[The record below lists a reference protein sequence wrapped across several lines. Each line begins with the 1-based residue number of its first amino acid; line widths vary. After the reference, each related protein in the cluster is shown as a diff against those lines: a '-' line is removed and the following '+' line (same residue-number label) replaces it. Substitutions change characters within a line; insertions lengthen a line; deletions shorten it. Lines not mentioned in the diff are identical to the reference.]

1 MARANPVSSS
11 QTQNLAQ
18 SGPAP
23 GSIVGDEVSG
33 AGPRVFSACERTIVK
48 VLICD
53 DSAFMRRT
61 LQQLIASDPELQV
74 VDVARNGEE
83 GLQKAKL
90 LRPDLMTLDIE
101 MPVMDGLT
109 ALRKVRLEC
118 AEPPAILMCS
128 SLTTEGSRET
138 LQAMRMGAADFILK
152 QTNSGGMDAI
162 RAELLAKL
170 KAIGHTRRSKMSVVR
185 TVRPLSNATSAASLR
200 TRQYELIVIGSSTG
214 GPPVLEKIITALPAS
229 LRMPVVIAQHMPA
242 LFTQSLAARIGE
254 QSKVPVRHV
263 TQEAHLEPGAVYV
276 IQGGRHGHVRRTGT
290 GLSLAVGDEPP
301 GLLYKPSV
309 DELFFS
315 AAKATG
321 AKTLGVVLTGMGEDG
336 ALGAADMHAAGAA
349 LVAQE
354 ASTCVVYGMPR
365 AIVDRNLA
373 NAVMSPDEIAGF
385 LASVASGM
393 SSPPKQA
400 LPPAA

>member
-1 MARANPVSSS
+1 
-11 QTQNLAQ
+11 
-18 SGPAP
+18 
-23 GSIVGDEVSG
+23 
-33 AGPRVFSACERTIVK
+33 VK

-61 LQQLIASDPELQV
+61 LQQLIGSDPELQV
-74 VDVARNGEE
+74 VDIARNGEE

-90 LRPDLMTLDIE
+90 LRPDIMTLDIE

-118 AEPPAILMCS
+118 SEPPAVLMCS
-128 SLTTEGSRET
+128 SLTAEGSRET

-152 QTNSGGMDAI
+152 QTNPGGMDAV

-170 KAIGHTRRSKMSVVR
+170 KAIGHTRRAKMGVVR
-185 TVRPLSNATSAASLR
+185 TVRPAINAASATTLR
-200 TRQYELIVIGSSTG
+200 SRQYELIVIGSSTG
-214 GPPVLEKIITALPAS
+214 GPPVLEKLITSIPAG
-229 LRMPVVIAQHMPA
+229 LRVPVVIAQHMPA

-254 QSKVPVRHV
+254 QSKVSVRHV
-263 TQEAHLEPGAVYV
+263 TGETHLEAGAVHI
-276 IQGGRHGHVRRTGT
+276 IQGGRHGHIRKAGA
-290 GLSLAVGDEPP
+290 GLALSVGDEPA

-315 AAKATG
+315 AAKAAG
-321 AKTLGVVLTGMGEDG
+321 PRCLGIVLTGMGEDG
-336 ALGAADMHAAGAA
+336 ALGAAQLHAAGAA

-365 AIVDRNLA
+365 ALVDRNLA
-373 NAVMSPDEIAGF
+373 HAVMSPDEIAG
-385 LASVASGM
+385 LLVSVASGFG
-393 SSPPKQA
+393 SSPKQA

>member
-1 MARANPVSSS
+1 M
-11 QTQNLAQ
+11 
-18 SGPAP
+18 
-23 GSIVGDEVSG
+23 
-33 AGPRVFSACERTIVK
+33 K

-90 LRPDLMTLDIE
+90 LRPDIMTLDIE

-118 AEPPAILMCS
+118 AEPPAVLMCS
-128 SLTTEGSRET
+128 SLTAEGSRET

-152 QTNSGGMDAI
+152 QTNVGGMDAVK
-162 RAELLAKL
+162 AELLAKL
-170 KAIGHTRRSKMSVVR
+170 KAIGQTRRAKMGVVR
-185 TVRPLSNATSAASLR
+185 TVRPAINSAANANLR
-200 TRQYELIVIGSSTG
+200 SRSFDLIVIGSSTG
-214 GPPVLEKIITALPAS
+214 GPPVLEKLITSIPSS
-229 LRMPVVIAQHMPA
+229 LRIPIVVAQHMPA

-263 TQEAHLEPGAVYV
+263 TQESPLEPGAVHI
-276 IQGGRHGHVRRTGT
+276 IQGGRHGQVRKSIHGF
-290 GLSLAVGDEPP
+290 SLVVGDEPQ

-315 AAKATG
+315 AAKASG
-321 AKTLGVVLTGMGEDG
+321 PRTLGIVLTGMGEDG
-336 ALGAADMHAAGAA
+336 AIGAAELNAVGGS

-365 AIVDRNLA
+365 ALVDRNLA
-373 NAVMSPDEIAGF
+373 HAVMSPDEISGLLVA
-385 LASVASGM
+385 VASGFG
-393 SSPPKQA
+393 STPKQA